1 MKTSK
6 ILLAVV
12 LGSSGA
18 LISAPTCRPSAR
30 AQSSTSGAIQGV
42 VTDKADGS
50 PLAGVTIVVSG
61 ATSQTTITEDD
72 GSYRITDLTPGDYL
86 VTFFFGD
93 AKVERPA

>member
-1 MKTSK
+1 
-6 ILLAVV
+6 
-12 LGSSGA
+12 
-18 LISAPTCRPSAR
+18 
-30 AQSSTSGAIQGV
+30 
-42 VTDKADGS
+42 
-50 PLAGVTIVVSG
+50 VVSG